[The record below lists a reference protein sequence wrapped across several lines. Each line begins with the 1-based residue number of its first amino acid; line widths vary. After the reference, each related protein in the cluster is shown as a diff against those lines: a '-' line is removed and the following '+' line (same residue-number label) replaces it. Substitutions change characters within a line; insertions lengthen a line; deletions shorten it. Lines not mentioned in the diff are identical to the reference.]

1 MYTKLYIKEIKIQYQ
16 PKIWK
21 LESRRN
27 EMWYKLWHTRIA
39 YFKYQLINIKL
50 LINEIWICCNIQSQ
64 NLLYFY
70 RVITVL
76 LADSQAFNHMEKLSK
91 QSSTQ
96 FGKKVCFCIIF
107 FRFHLFY
114 GLSVH
119 TCILFPFYKIIVC
132 VCLLKKIVL
141 DLVKK
146 ENSTNNF
153 F

>member
-27 EMWYKLWHTRIA
+27 EMWYNLWHTRIA

-50 LINEIWICCNIQSQ
+50 IINEIWICFNIQPQ

-96 FGKKVCFCIIF
+96 FGKKVCFCIHFSISIYF
-107 FRFHLFY
+107 TGFRYIHVFSSLFIKS
-114 GLSVH
+114 LSVSVFFKK
-119 TCILFPFYKIIVC
+119 LFWIW
-132 VCLLKKIVL
+132 
-141 DLVKK
+141 
-146 ENSTNNF
+146 
-153 F
+153 